1 VTSQPVGRARRIT
14 GYVLLGLGT
23 LLLADIF
30 FWLIYRGGQYSLES
44 WLRFYVALWVGPM
57 LVTAGWWLA
66 RRSRAA
72 LWGILLI
79 LLAGIFTCLT
89 FLPADNPFG
98 PYSRAA
104 DRVFVQPPE
113 YLCN

>member
-1 VTSQPVGRARRIT
+1 VTSHPVGLGRRII
-14 GYVLLGLGT
+14 GPVFLGLGI

-30 FWLIYRGGQYSLES
+30 CWVIYWRGQYALES
-44 WLRFYVALWVGPM
+44 WLRFYVALWVGLL

-79 LLAGIFTCLT
+79 VLAGIATCLS

-98 PYSRAA
+98 PSS
-104 DRVFVQPPE
+104 
-113 YLCN
+113 